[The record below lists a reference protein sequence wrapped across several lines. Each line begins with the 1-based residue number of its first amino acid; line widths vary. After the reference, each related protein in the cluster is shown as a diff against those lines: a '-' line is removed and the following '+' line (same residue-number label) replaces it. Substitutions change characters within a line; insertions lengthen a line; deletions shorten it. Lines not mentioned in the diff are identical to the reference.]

1 MIETMRD
8 RFHGVISRAL
18 DEDPRV
24 AVVLADVGVAAL
36 APARARHPDRVI
48 NVGIREQLMVS
59 AAGGLALAGFRAVA
73 SSYAPF
79 LVERS
84 YEQVKLDLGH
94 QGVGGV
100 LVSVGASYD
109 WAAGGRTHQCPEDVA
124 LIAALPGWRV
134 LVPGHADE
142 AEVLLR
148 DALASDDRV
157 YLRLTEQSNLLPRRI
172 RPGQLTP
179 LRRGTRATVIA
190 VGPLLDATLLAT
202 ADLDVTVLYAT
213 TVRPFDGATL
223 RATLGAPDV
232 VMVEP
237 YLAGTSSAE
246 VSLALKDR
254 PHRILA
260 LGVPNVEHRRYGTW
274 VEHNA
279 AHSLDARGIRSQL
292 ERFLDEGT
300 AA

>member
-8 RFHGVISRAL
+8 RFHGVLSRAL

-24 AVVLADVGVAAL
+24 AVVLADIGAAAL
-36 APARARHPDRVI
+36 APARTRHPDRVI

-73 SSYAPF
+73 FSYAPF
-79 LVERS
+79 VVERP
-84 YEQVKLDLGH
+84 YEQVKLDFGH

-109 WAAGGRTHQCPEDVA
+109 WAAGGRTHQCPGDVA
-124 LIAALPGWRV
+124 LVAALPGWRV

-148 DALASDDRV
+148 HALASDDRV

-172 RPGQLTP
+172 ERGLLT
-179 LRRGTRATVIA
+179 LVKRGARGTVIA
-190 VGPLLDATLLAT
+190 VGPLLDATIQAT
-202 ADLDVTVLYAT
+202 AGLDVTVLYAT

-232 VMVEP
+232 VLVEP

-246 VSLALKDR
+246 VSAALSSVR
-254 PHRILA
+254 HRVLA
-260 LGVPNVEHRRYGTW
+260 LGVANDEHRRYGTW
-274 VEHNA
+274 AEHNA
-279 AHSLDARGIRSQL
+279 AHGLDERGLRRRIGAFLDA
-292 ERFLDEGT
+292 
-300 AA
+300 

>member
-8 RFHGVISRAL
+8 RFHGVLSRAV
-18 DEDPRV
+18 DEDRRV
-24 AVVLADVGVAAL
+24 AVLLADIGSAAL

-73 SSYAPF
+73 MSYAPF
-79 LVERS
+79 VVERP

-94 QGVGGV
+94 QGVGAV

-109 WAAGGRTHQCPEDVA
+109 WAAGGRTHQSPEDVA

-172 RPGQLTP
+172 EPGRLS
-179 LRRGTRATVIA
+179 LVRRGSRGTVVA
-190 VGPLLDATLLAT
+190 VGPLLDPTLHAV

-232 VMVEP
+232 VLVEP

-246 VSLALKDR
+246 VSRALASVR
-254 PHRILA
+254 HRVLA
-260 LGVPNVEHRRYGTW
+260 LGVPNEEHRRYGTW
-274 VEHNA
+274 AEHNA
-279 AHSLDARGIRSQL
+279 AHGLDERGLRQRIR
-292 ERFLDEGT
+292 RFLD
-300 AA
+300 AQ

>member
-1 MIETMRD
+1 MRD
-8 RFHGVISRAL
+8 RFNGVISRAL

-24 AVVLADVGVAAL
+24 AVVLADIGAAAL

-73 SSYAPF
+73 FSYAPF
-79 LVERS
+79 VVERP
-84 YEQVKLDLGH
+84 YEQVKLDFGH

-134 LVPGHADE
+134 LVPGHADDV
-142 AEVLLR
+142 EVLLR
-148 DALASDDRV
+148 HALASDDRV

-172 RPGQLTP
+172 QPGRLTP
-179 LRRGTRATVIA
+179 VKRGTRGTVIA
-190 VGPLLDATLLAT
+190 VGPLLDATLQAT

-213 TVRPFDGATL
+213 TMRPFDADTL
-223 RATLGAPDV
+223 RSTLGAPDV
-232 VMVEP
+232 VLVEP

-246 VSLALKDR
+246 VTGALSGVR
-254 PHRILA
+254 HRLLG
-260 LGVPNVEHRRYGTW
+260 LGVANGEHRRYGSW
-274 VEHNA
+274 AEHNA
-279 AHSLDARGIRSQL
+279 AHGLDERGIRT
-292 ERFLDEGT
+292 RVGAFLD
-300 AA
+300 A